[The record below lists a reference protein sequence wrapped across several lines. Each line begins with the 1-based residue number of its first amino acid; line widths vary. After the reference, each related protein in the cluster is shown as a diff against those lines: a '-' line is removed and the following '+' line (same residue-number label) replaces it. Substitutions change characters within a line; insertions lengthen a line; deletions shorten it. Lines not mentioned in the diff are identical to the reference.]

1 MMSIEGVIQLYYQP
15 VVNLEKQHVLA
26 DNFSMQNKN
35 HYDMLKFV
43 RRVSSF
49 LIILSMCSST
59 ALTIAVHTTMFC
71 FCTKSVQKIA
81 T

>member
-1 MMSIEGVIQLYYQP
+1 MSIEGVIQLYYQP

-49 LIILSMCSST
+49 LIT
-59 ALTIAVHTTMFC
+59 LTIAVHTTMFC